1 MQALLYFEKLDLYS
15 GAGQLLR
22 MQAAGLE
29 ARGVRA
35 VVAAQR
41 GALRFF
47 LRTGI
52 KVRRAAPAEVGAA
65 RSATT
70 LVVDHGLAIP
80 DADLVFVHNLAAEAN
95 RFMPEQDLAAAA
107 AEQQFFRSLSPATHV
122 VANSAL
128 VARAL
133 GERFGVARERM
144 TIHHP
149 GYQGSRF
156 DPAMRGQ
163 LRAVARRGL
172 GIADSTPLV
181 GLVTSGNFAKRGLD
195 LFVTMAEQVGAA
207 LPDARFLVVGGRRLP
222 DEIARHALV
231 VSGKLVYRPK
241 NHSPERFIAALDV
254 FVYPAR
260 FEEFGMVVLEAAAL
274 GVPVLTSRRVGAA
287 ECLPPEYAPWLG
299 AEPDPQRL
307 AADALVLLADGA
319 ARQRLGRAGEAAA
332 RSCDDRHYAAATAST
347 ILAQKRLL
355 K

>member
-1 MQALLYFEKLDLYS
+1 MHALLYFEKLDLYS
-15 GAGQLLR
+15 GTGQLLR

-41 GALRFF
+41 GTLRFF

-52 KVRRAAPAEVGAA
+52 RVRRAAPATVRSA

-80 DADLVFVHNLAAEAN
+80 DADVVFVHNLAGEAN
-95 RFMPEQDLAAAA
+95 RFMPERDLAAAA
-107 AEQQFFRSLSPATHV
+107 AEEQFFRNLGPATQV

-128 VARAL
+128 VAGSL
-133 GERFGVARERM
+133 GARFGVAHERL

-149 GYQGSRF
+149 GYQGARF
-156 DPAMRGQ
+156 DPAMRGK
-163 LRAVARRGL
+163 LRAAARRGL
-172 GIADSTPLV
+172 GIADATPLV
-181 GLVTSGNFAKRGLD
+181 GLVTSGNFVKRGLD
-195 LFVTMAEQVGAA
+195 LFVTMAEHVAAA
-207 LPDARFLVVGGRRLP
+207 LPHARFLVVGARRLP
-222 DEIARHALV
+222 DEIERHALA
-231 VSGKLVYRPK
+231 VSGRLVYRPK

-287 ECLPPEYAPWLG
+287 ECLPPDYARWLG
-299 AEPDPQRL
+299 DEPDPQRL
-307 AADALVLLADGA
+307 AADALALLADDA
-319 ARQRLGRAGEAAA
+319 ARQQLAAAGIEAA
-332 RSCDDRHYAAATAST
+332 RGCDDRRYAAATADT

>member
-29 ARGVRA
+29 ARGVRT

-80 DADLVFVHNLAAEAN
+80 DADVVFVHNLAAEAN

-107 AEQQFFRSLSPATHV
+107 EEQFFRSLSPATHV

-149 GYQGSRF
+149 GYQGPRF
-156 DPAMRGQ
+156 DPAMRGK

-274 GVPVLTSRRVGAA
+274 GVPVLTSQRVGAA
-287 ECLPPEYAPWLG
+287 ECLPPEYARWLIAEPSPQDLAANSMRLLEDGATRLRLG
-299 AEPDPQRL
+299 AAGARAAL
-307 AADALVLLADGA
+307 AYDGS
-319 ARQRLGRAGEAAA
+319 R
-332 RSCDDRHYAAATAST
+332 YAAATADT

>member
-1 MQALLYFEKLDLYS
+1 MRALLYFEKLDLYS

-41 GALRFF
+41 GTLRFF

-52 KVRRAAPAEVGAA
+52 KVRRATPVQVGSA

-80 DADLVFVHNLAAEAN
+80 DADVVFVHNLATQAN
-95 RFMPEQDLAAAA
+95 RFMPEPDLATAA
-107 AEQQFFRSLSPATHV
+107 AEQQFFSSLGPATHV
-122 VANSAL
+122 VANSVL
-128 VARAL
+128 VAGAL
-133 GERFGVARERM
+133 GERFHVARERM
-144 TIHHP
+144 TIHRP
-149 GYQGSRF
+149 GYQAARF
-156 DPAMRGQ
+156 DPAKLGK
-163 LRAVARRGL
+163 LRAAARRGL

-195 LFVTMAEQVGAA
+195 LFVAMAELVGAA

-299 AEPDPQRL
+299 AEPDPQDL
-307 AADALVLLADGA
+307 AAKSLKLLEDGATRLHLGAAGAGA
-319 ARQRLGRAGEAAA
+319 ARTYNDSR
-332 RSCDDRHYAAATAST
+332 YAAATAET

>member
-1 MQALLYFEKLDLYS
+1 MSKRLEDQQANHVQVRCVPESGLRALKMQALLYFEKLDLYS

-41 GALRFF
+41 GTLRFF

-52 KVRRAAPAEVGAA
+52 KVRRAAPAQVRAA

-80 DADLVFVHNLAAEAN
+80 DADVVFVHNLAGEAN
-95 RFMPEQDLAAAA
+95 RFMPEPDLAAAA
-107 AEQQFFRSLSPATHV
+107 AEEQFFRSLSPATHV
-122 VANSAL
+122 AANSAL
-128 VARAL
+128 VASAL
-133 GERFGVARERM
+133 AERFGVARERM

-149 GYQGSRF
+149 GYQGARF
-156 DPAMRGQ
+156 DPAMRDK
-163 LRAVARRGL
+163 LRAAARRGL
-172 GIADSTPLV
+172 RIADSTPLV

-195 LFVTMAEQVGAA
+195 LFVAMAEHVGGS
-207 LPDARFLVVGGRRLP
+207 LPSARFLVVGARKLP
-222 DEIARHALV
+222 DAIARHALV
-231 VSGKLVYRPK
+231 TSGKLMYRPK

-274 GVPVLTSRRVGAA
+274 GVPVLT
-287 ECLPPEYAPWLG
+287 
-299 AEPDPQRL
+299 
-307 AADALVLLADGA
+307 
-319 ARQRLGRAGEAAA
+319 
-332 RSCDDRHYAAATAST
+332 
-347 ILAQKRLL
+347 
-355 K
+355 